1 MGDATLTVE
10 PARAA
15 DVPGVIRLIER
26 VFVEYG
32 FVFVADTEVPDLLA
46 FGHHYHPPRGAFFVI
61 RDAGRVVGS
70 VGVER
75 LAAHRA
81 ELHRLYL
88 DTALRGQNLGRA
100 LVERVLAWCRLEGIP
115 HLTLW
120 SDTRFD
126 RAHALYARL
135 GFRRTGERVLAGDP
149 NQTRE
154 YRYELSL

>member
-1 MGDATLTVE
+1 MRDTTLTVE

-15 DVPGVIRLIER
+15 DAPGIIRLIER

-32 FVFVADTEVPDLLA
+32 FVFAADTEVPDLLA

-61 RDAGRVVGS
+61 RDVGRVVGS

-88 DTALRGQNLGRA
+88 DPALRGHGLGRA
-100 LVERVLAWCRLEGIP
+100 LVERVIAWCRLEDIP

-135 GFRRTGERVLAGDP
+135 GFRRTGERTLAGDP